1 MNPFLNP
8 CRKQIY
14 PFDGVKYF
22 CKEVMKDEYL
32 IGKLIL
38 VNILLETS
46 IVKID
51 HNLSTKHSWN
61 VGH

>member
-51 HNLSTKHSWN
+51 HNLST
-61 VGH
+61 